1 MKIKDAAKIAKK
13 MTKKATRPAYIST
26 NNTMVAFNEDMSIL
40 FEAEIEAAI
49 EDTGKTY
56 DAATLDYIA
65 KADTITGGAAID
77 PDDIT
82 AYNTPVDD
90 YKPVVTLDI
99 KALKY
104 ISEYTSKDYSRPV
117 ITGFHIGGGYIEA
130 CDGFRAT
137 RYKIDTAPDCDLII
151 PAAVLAYGGLKNAV
165 TIEAGAKYARFTSD
179 AGAVFYARLFEGRYI
194 NLESIYTKNAKNII
208 TLKDPAAVLQFVDNM
223 RALKDKENKY
233 RPAPLLLHLE
243 GGRLEL
249 AFDSATV
256 NGYKVF
262 EIDNN
267 NPDNEITLAINPGY
281 IYTALKGGANMIEL
295 SGNTAPLIFKEENN
309 TGFES
314 LLLPVRFTEYEIQ
327 AIIDDVKAAIVAP
340 AAPATDS
347 SNDTPAPVLEDP
359 ATDNE
364 PATVEDATPASMDA
378 PEDVNTKQDTPPAA
392 APAIPEGIY
401 NAVYNAGK
409 LIFTLKRRNY
419 EPTPAAIE
427 YAEIYA
433 RNHREHINLMQ
444 KARGHVYT
452 AGVELIAAVYILQKG
467 GIAA

>member
-13 MTKKATRPAYIST
+13 ITKKATRPAYIT
-26 NNTMVAFNEDMSIL
+26 ANNTMVAFNEDMSVL

-77 PDDIT
+77 PDNIA

-104 ISEYTSKDYSRPV
+104 ISEYTSKDASRPV

-137 RYKIDTAPDCDLII
+137 RYKIDTAPDCSIII

-165 TIEAGAKYARFTSD
+165 TIEAGAKYARITSD
-179 AGAVFYARLFEGRYI
+179 AGAVFYARLLAGNYI
-194 NLESIYTKNAKNII
+194 NLESIYTKNPKNVI

-233 RPAPLLLHLE
+233 RLAPLLLHLE

-262 EIDNN
+262 EVDNN

-295 SGNTAPLIFKEENN
+295 AGGTGPLIFKEENT

-314 LLLPVRFTEYEIQ
+314 LLLPVRFTECEIK
-327 AIIDDVKAAIVAP
+327 AIIDDVKAATV
-340 AAPATDS
+340 APATDS
-347 SNDTPAPVLEDP
+347 SNDTPAPAVEDP
-359 ATDNE
+359 T
-364 PATVEDATPASMDA
+364 PATATPATTGNDTSMDA
-378 PEDVNTKQDTPPAA
+378 PEDANINQDTPPAA
-392 APAIPEGIY
+392 APIPNEIY
-401 NAVYNAGK
+401 EAVYNAGK

-427 YAEIYA
+427 YAENYA
-433 RNHREHINLMQ
+433 RNHREQINIMQ

-452 AGVELIAAVYILQKG
+452 TGLELVAAVYILQKG